1 MLWQEPVD
9 PPPVDPFMQR
19 QLRTNKK
26 KTLCRG
32 KPKKAGE
39 PKEPKGPKKSVK
51 NEKTKGK
58 QAAAAPKKAA
68 KNGKVQ
74 QAKKKPL
81 DDDGGEGRQLG
92 CPTCRFGRL
101 GCKKCRNPN
110 YRPRG
115 PRKPQPES

>member
-1 MLWQEPVD
+1 MLWQEAVD

-26 KTLCRG
+26 KTLCKG

-39 PKEPKGPKKSVK
+39 PKEPKKPVKKE
-51 NEKTKGK
+51 NTKGK

-68 KNGKVQ
+68 KNGKDQ
-74 QAKKKPL
+74 KAKKPL
-81 DDDGGEGRQLG
+81 GDDGGEGRQLG

-101 GCKKCRNPN
+101 GCKKRRNPD

-115 PRKPQPES
+115 PRKPRPES